1 MPFVPVGPPVAV
13 PMLSGF
19 DYVTVDSARRR
30 VYAAHTGSQA
40 LLVVDADSGAVVAQV
55 RVGPLHG
62 VAVDSD
68 TGHVYTGN
76 GSSDSVSEVDPVAK
90 KVLRSVAVAGEVDAI
105 AFDSGLHRIYAD
117 EDNGSHIFVI
127 DSNTFK
133 LIGTIDT
140 PGQKLEYLAIDPATN
155 DIYQNVADQG
165 EFVVIDARKLRI
177 KATVPTPEVGSNH
190 PLVYDPE
197 YHAIVVGGTQ
207 GLLASYDATG
217 RQLGKVEMPKAVD
230 QCDIDRAHHVI
241 ACAGSGAVT
250 FVQIGPNGEL
260 SALGH
265 VDVQR
270 GVHTVAVDYQT
281 RRAWAVWNDRDAGGD
296 FVQGWSYAP

>member
-19 DYVTVDSARRR
+19 DYVTVDSVRRR

-40 LLVVDADSGAVVAQV
+40 LLVVDADTGAVVAQV

-62 VAVDSD
+62 VAVDQD

-76 GSSDSVSEVDPVAK
+76 GAADSVSEIDPVAQ
-90 KVLRSVAVAGEVDAI
+90 KVLRRVALPGAIDAI
-105 AFDSGLHRIYAD
+105 AFDPGLHRIYAD
-117 EDNGSHIFVI
+117 DGGAAHVYVI
-127 DSNTFK
+127 DSNGFK

-140 PGQKLEYLAIDPATN
+140 PGEKLEYLAVDPATN
-155 DIYQNVADQG
+155 DLYQNIADLG

-217 RQLGKVEMPKAVD
+217 RQLGKVEMPKSID
-230 QCDIDRAHHVI
+230 QCDLDRPHHVI

-265 VDVQR
+265 VDAGR
-270 GVHTVAVDYQT
+270 GAHTVAVDYQA
-281 RRAWAVWNDRDAGGD
+281 RRAWAVWNDKDTGD